1 MAHSM
6 ITCYV
11 HVVPDATRAWVTKES
26 PHNVSV
32 ISFWYNPNN
41 AVNLGDYNPSNANA
55 MTLGDVVET
64 IENTLGRMKIGH
76 VTVRGLVVKREDLEN
91 HKAAD
96 HLRDGESFT
105 CHLVP
110 LCCTLL

>member
-1 MAHSM
+1 MAHSL

-26 PHNVSV
+26 THGVSV

-41 AVNLGDYNPSNANA
+41 VVTLGDYNPSNTA
-55 MTLGDVVET
+55 MTLADVVET
-64 IENTLGRMKIGH
+64 IENTLGPMKIGR
-76 VTVRGLVVKREDLEN
+76 VTVRGLVVQRADLEN

-105 CHLVP
+105 CNLVP
-110 LCCTLL
+110 MCCTLL